1 MNGNLQGV
9 GVLRD
14 DLRGRVIAVAMKA
27 FYSKGVKNV
36 TMDEI
41 AHELT
46 MSKRTLYQIFKD
58 KESLL
63 LACLEEGKRAHG
75 ALVEERMQKTDDV
88 LDIVLFD
95 FSTRLEHLKSINPL
109 FFTELTKFPK
119 IVERMKSDR
128 VQHMKRALDLMQ
140 RGVKQGLFREDVDFK
155 IIFALLMNHIDNV
168 STVDGIKEF
177 APIEVFKHLVFF
189 YLRGC
194 TTLKGMT
201 MMDEFIA
208 HLDD

>member
-1 MNGNLQGV
+1 MSASLQGV
-9 GVLRD
+9 GILRD
-14 DLRGRVIAVAMKA
+14 DLCGRVITVAMKA

-46 MSKRTLYQIFKD
+46 MSKRTLYQIFSD

-63 LACLEEGKRAHG
+63 LACLEEGKRVHG
-75 ALVEERMQKTDDV
+75 ALLEERMQKTDDV

-95 FSTRLEHLKSINPL
+95 FSTRLQHLKSINPL

-128 VQHMKRALDLMQ
+128 VQHMERALVLMQ
-140 RGVKQGLFREDVDFK
+140 RGVKQGLFRDDVDFK

-177 APIEVFKHLVFF
+177 SPIDVFKHLVFF

-194 TTLKGMT
+194 TTPKGMA
-201 MMDEFIA
+201 MMDDFIA
-208 HLDD
+208 NLDH